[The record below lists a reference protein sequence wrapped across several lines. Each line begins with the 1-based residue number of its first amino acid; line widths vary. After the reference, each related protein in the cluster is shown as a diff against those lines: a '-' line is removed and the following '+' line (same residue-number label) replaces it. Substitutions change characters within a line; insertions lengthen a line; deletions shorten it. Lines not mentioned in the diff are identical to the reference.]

1 MEDMF
6 FIILILPIYHFIYF
20 VFLFWFLNHK
30 SEVNSKMMCDPKE
43 VIDISQQILENY
55 NEIKILYYI
64 NFIISRPGT

>member
-1 MEDMF
+1 
-6 FIILILPIYHFIYF
+6 
-20 VFLFWFLNHK
+20 
-30 SEVNSKMMCDPKE
+30 MMCDPKE